1 MRIKF
6 VQSIELSSECSVV
19 PVQRSLK
26 IVGSS
31 KNHINSVGK
40 YFKNASKAASFKG
53 EKNTCFSLYALEETN
68 TNHLFAF
75 GVGDLSNFDPE
86 LFGANISKKLMTKE
100 KSITL
105 HLDGLGLSPDSIAR
119 VVVGIRLAAYRF
131 DKYKTKLADNLKN
144 ILQNITIA
152 CDEPKLSKSSYE
164 GYHGPVCDGT
174 IKARD
179 LVNEPPNVIY
189 PKAYASEIKKLEKHG
204 LKVEDF
210 RRKENEIFGYE
221 FPSLCRAGIS
231 ERVTD
236 GYYSLEWSQKG

>member
-19 PVQRSLK
+19 PVQKSLK
-26 IVGSS
+26 IMGSS
-31 KNHINSVGK
+31 KNHINSIVE
-40 YFKNASKAASFKG
+40 YFKNAAKAASFKG
-53 EKNTCFSLYALEETN
+53 EKNTCFSLYALEEIN

-75 GVGDLSNFDPE
+75 GIGDLGNFYPE
-86 LFGANISKKLMTKE
+86 LLGANISKNLMTKE

-119 VVVGIRLAAYRF
+119 VAVGIRLAAYRF
-131 DKYKTKLADNLKN
+131 DKYKTKLADKSKN

-152 CDEPKLSKSSYE
+152 CDDPKVSKSSYE

-189 PKAYASEIKKLEKHG
+189 PKAYASEIKKLEKYG
-204 LKVEDF
+204 LKIEVLGE
-210 RRKENEIFGYE
+210 K
-221 FPSLCRAGIS
+221 
-231 ERVTD
+231 
-236 GYYSLEWSQKG
+236 